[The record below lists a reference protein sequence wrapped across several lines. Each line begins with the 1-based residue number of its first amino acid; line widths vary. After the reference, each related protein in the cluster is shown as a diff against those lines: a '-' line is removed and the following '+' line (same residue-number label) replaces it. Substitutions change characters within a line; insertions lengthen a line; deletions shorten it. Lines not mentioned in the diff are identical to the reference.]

1 MAFGQRSQRDEQ
13 EKPTRM
19 TWDGTE
25 KRAREIEQWGRD
37 DALLPIVAVTPPS
50 RDAGPGT
57 PEAQW
62 RIRALVPVASE
73 LGGGVQWVDVP
84 KGAVIRNTNTG
95 TTAWTEPVLAIVTSR
110 GTAAA
115 FDKE

>member
-1 MAFGQRSQRDEQ
+1 
-13 EKPTRM
+13 
-19 TWDGTE
+19 
-25 KRAREIEQWGRD
+25 
-37 DALLPIVAVTPPS
+37 
-50 RDAGPGT
+50 
-57 PEAQW
+57 
-62 RIRALVPVASE
+62 VPVASE